1 MCEEIS
7 KRQKNKCTIKGVVKN
22 YKNCADIWIF
32 YAENVFLRSDCES
45 FTSEKLKVVACD
57 AQMKTL
63 YDDRRTQKKE
73 SNNNNNND
81 DH

>member
-22 YKNCADIWIF
+22 YKNCDDIWIF
-32 YAENVFLRSDCES
+32 YAENVYLRTESES

-57 AQMKTL
+57 SQMKTL
-63 YDDRRTQKKE
+63 YDDRRPHKKE
-73 SNNNNNND
+73 IND
-81 DH
+81 REDL

>member
-22 YKNCADIWIF
+22 YKNCDDIWIF
-32 YAENVFLRSDCES
+32 YAENVYLRTES
-45 FTSEKLKVVACD
+45 ENFSSEKLKVVACD

-63 YDDRRTQKKE
+63 YEDRRAQKKE
-73 SNNNNNND
+73 NND

>member
-7 KRQKNKCTIKGVVKN
+7 KKQKNKCTIKGTVKN
-22 YKNCADIWIF
+22 YKNCDDIWIF
-32 YAENVFLRSDCES
+32 YAENVYLRTESES

-63 YDDRRTQKKE
+63 Y
-73 SNNNNNND
+73 ND
-81 DH
+81 KRNQDNGEDIN

>member
-22 YKNCADIWIF
+22 YKNCDDIWIF
-32 YAENVFLRSDCES
+32 YAENVYLRTES
-45 FTSEKLKVVACD
+45 ENFSSEKLKVVACD
-57 AQMKTL
+57 AQMKSL
-63 YDDRRTQKKE
+63 YEDRRAHKKE
-73 SNNNNNND
+73 NND